1 MWTRGRV
8 TLARSGCR
16 HISLVQEQSRQHVRR
31 DCSTKVSDDRNKSSR
46 CNALQ
51 AAENSISKA
60 QPLQMAARAKE
71 AVARYGDRGNRHRN
85 ESAATGNQ
93 FTSLR
98 LGEASHAHP
107 KGSRATSDGSLGG
120 VRDQTWIEQSSSL
133 SSGMHGPGETGETK
147 DIS

>member
-8 TLARSGCR
+8 TLARSGCG
-16 HISLVQEQSRQHVRR
+16 HISLVQEQSRQHARK

-71 AVARYGDRGNRHRN
+71 AVARYGDRRDRHRLQ
-85 ESAATGNQ
+85 ATNLPPSGWGRHLTPTLKAPGQ
-93 FTSLR
+93 QAMEVWGACAIK
-98 LGEASHAHP
+98 LG
-107 KGSRATSDGSLGG
+107 
-120 VRDQTWIEQSSSL
+120 
-133 SSGMHGPGETGETK
+133 
-147 DIS
+147 